1 MIGAMPAMRTDSSAT
16 PALRHT
22 AVLVL
27 SLGVAIV
34 LLVVKFWAYALT
46 GSQAIFSDALES
58 IVNVVAS
65 AFALAVVAWAGR
77 PADRDHP
84 FGHGK
89 LEFFSAVFEGGLIFA
104 AGLVIVWQ
112 AAVAF
117 VGGTS
122 PQSLGAGLALT
133 AAAGAVNGGVGW
145 FLVRWGRRHHS
156 AAIEAD
162 GHHLV
167 SDFWTSIGVVVGL
180 ALVSFTG
187 LWWFDPLVAALMGAL
202 LLTTGWRVVRR
213 ATGGL
218 LDEEDPDLL
227 RRLVGVLQPRVGNGL
242 IRVHKLR
249 AIRSGPFR
257 HVSAHL
263 VVPEFW
269 TVQRAHDAAATLAAQ
284 VVHDLPG
291 EGAVDFQ
298 TEPCERAWC
307 AMCDLDACPVR
318 LHPFVRL
325 EPLTVDEAVAPDPQA
340 PGELAPRQ

>member
-1 MIGAMPAMRTDSSAT
+1 MIGAMPAMRTEQSAT
-16 PALRHT
+16 PAPRHT

-34 LLVVKFWAYALT
+34 LLAVKFWAYALT

-89 LEFFSAVFEGGLIFA
+89 LEFFSAVFEGGLVFA

-117 VGGTS
+117 VDGTS
-122 PQSLGAGLALT
+122 PKSLGAGLALT
-133 AAAGAVNGGVGW
+133 SVAGVVNGVVGW

-162 GHHLV
+162 GHHLL
-167 SDFWTSIGVVVGL
+167 SDFWTSVGVVAGL
-180 ALVSFTG
+180 ALVAATG
-187 LWWFDPLVAALMGAL
+187 MWWFDPLVAALMGAL

-227 RRLVGVLQPRVGNGL
+227 RRVVAVLQPRVGNGL

-249 AIRSGPFR
+249 AIRSGTFR
-257 HVSAHL
+257 HFSAHL

-269 TVQRAHDAAATLAAQ
+269 SVQRAHDAASTLAAE
-284 VVHDLPG
+284 VMHDLPG
-291 EGAVDFQ
+291 EGAVELQ

-307 AMCDLDACPVR
+307 AMCDYEPCPVR
-318 LHPFVRL
+318 LQPFVRR
-325 EPLTVDEAVAPDPQA
+325 EPLTVDEAVAPDPQM
-340 PGELAPRQ
+340 PGEVAPRT